1 MARYVFLLYDAEDW
15 HDTADEQGV
24 VDEFRLHGE
33 FVEAVRAAGASV
45 VGGEA
50 LERSSTAST
59 VRRGRDGEGDPLVTD
74 GPFADTK
81 EALGGFYVIEA
92 PDLDVALRL
101 ARACPAGNVEV
112 RPVMEMPDGV

>member
-15 HDTADEQGV
+15 HDTADEQQL
-24 VDEFRLHGE
+24 VDEFRLHEE
-33 FVEAVRAAGASV
+33 FCAAIDAAGASM

-59 VRRGRDGEGDPLVTD
+59 VRRPGTGDAPLVTD

-81 EALGGFYVIEA
+81 EALGGFYVIDA

-101 ARACPAGNVEV
+101 AALCPAGNVEV
-112 RPVMEMPDGV
+112 RPVMEMPDTDG